1 MESSRRGEN
10 KTIPFR
16 TTRYFCSNGEWY
28 FMTRGG
34 GQRGPFASK
43 QDMEAELM
51 LYLREENQSDGFI
64 RDK

>member
-1 MESSRRGEN
+1 MESNRSGET
-10 KTIPFR
+10 KSVPFR
-16 TTRYFCSNGEWY
+16 TARHFCSNGEWY

-51 LYLREENQSDGFI
+51 LYIREEGQTAGFI
-64 RDK
+64 KDK